1 MRAAPRR
8 RRQTCPKQ
16 EGTRILVGTAAGEK
30 IAEKIAQMAGSHDDV
45 AEEKCAHTLSMMRF
59 FSHFSDVDG
68 LIGGA
73 LELVAIAPKL
83 LSPDVLLRERVVRQ
97 LVSLLSRPRAEAQVA
112 ACRALVAVCRFEAL
126 QQEWVAE
133 QGVPPLCRAARVR
146 GARGAGGGVPRG
158 RGGGLAPRGP
168 GGARAG
174 GRAQPADGARARRLH
189 PAQDEAA
196 AALAQLGGRA
206 RAAQQAAVLRAA
218 KGGGEGAAD
227 AIESFVL
234 MLRRGE
240 RDLARAGR
248 ARRLPPVPVVGPEH
262 RQGAPRD
269 GGRLVKAG
277 ALPALRACADFWQP
291 QVARAAAAAL
301 AALTEDAGAA
311 VALMR
316 ATPADIEK
324 SAGAPSMAAGG
335 GGGLGA
341 LLTMV
346 GSTDGATQLAAL
358 AAFGHVCA
366 HPANTA
372 ALVRARALDRLFT
385 FIGGALPPAR
395 PWRSAA
401 SPLCEHAAVS
411 EGELS
416 DERRLLPTLLS
427 IARGSLTREGRRR
440 CVGTRCARSG
450 RSVGGRRSTRADRG
464 RRAAAVAAADL
475 RGGGAVAEQSGAAR
489 PPPPPPGAARARAR
503 RCSRRPRTRARARAA
518 ASLDRHR
525 PRAAA
530 VALAFLAADSSPRS
544 TRASRREI
552 RGRRWR
558 RRRSACRRRR
568 RRALGRR
575 GASARRLAR
584 RRRGRGR
591 RRCGEGEWRREGGG
605 RRGGRVLGAGGR
617 GARDEGGG
625 ALSAAGPLDGGA
637 ALGVPHA
644 RLRADDDGDEA
655 ADLDRR
661 DRAAPPPPRPP
672 TAAAAAALPRRAC
685 SCSTARRRCSFI

>member
-1 MRAAPRR
+1 
-8 RRQTCPKQ
+8 
-16 EGTRILVGTAAGEK
+16 
-30 IAEKIAQMAGSHDDV
+30 MAGSHDDA

-133 QGVPPLCRAARVR
+133 QGVPPLVALLESEVREVQVAACLAAEAVGSHPEGQEALVQA
-146 GARGAGGGVPRG
+146 GALNRLMA
-158 RGGGLAPRGP
+158 LAR
-168 GGARAG
+168 
-174 GRAQPADGARARRLH
+174 DELH

-196 AALAQLGGRA
+196 AALAQLGGRGG
-206 RAAQQAAVLRAA
+206 AAQQAAVLRAA

-234 MLRRGE
+234 MLRRGGAISREQAALGVCHLCRSSAQSTAKE
-240 RDLARAGR
+240 RRAM
-248 ARRLPPVPVVGPEH
+248 A
-262 RQGAPRD
+262 
-269 GGRLVKAG
+269 GRLVKAG
-277 ALPALRACADFWQP
+277 ALPALLACADFWQP

-385 FIGGALPPAR
+385 FIGG
-395 PWRSAA
+395 SAA
-401 SPLCEHAAVS
+401 AELQTVALGGVAALCEHAAVS

-427 IARGSLTREGRRR
+427 IARGSLTQRGSPPMRR
-440 CVGTRCARSG
+440 
-450 RSVGGRRSTRADRG
+450 D
-464 RRAAAVAAADL
+464 
-475 RGGGAVAEQSGAAR
+475 
-489 PPPPPPGAARARAR
+489 
-503 RCSRRPRTRARARAA
+503 
-518 ASLDRHR
+518 
-525 PRAAA
+525 
-530 VALAFLAADSSPRS
+530 AL
-544 TRASRREI
+544 
-552 RGRRWR
+552 
-558 RRRSACRRRR
+558 
-568 RRALGRR
+568 RALGALCGQRPLQR
-575 GASARRLAR
+575 ALIE
-584 RRRGRGR
+584 
-591 RRCGEGEWRREGGG
+591 GEG
-605 RRGGRVLGAGGR
+605 L
-617 GARDEGGG
+617 
-625 ALSAAGPLDGGA
+625 
-637 ALGVPHA
+637 
-644 RLRADDDGDEA
+644 
-655 ADLDRR
+655 
-661 DRAAPPPPRPP
+661 PPSLLQIC
-672 TAAAAAALPRRAC
+672 AAAALHPR
-685 SCSTARRRCSFI
+685 